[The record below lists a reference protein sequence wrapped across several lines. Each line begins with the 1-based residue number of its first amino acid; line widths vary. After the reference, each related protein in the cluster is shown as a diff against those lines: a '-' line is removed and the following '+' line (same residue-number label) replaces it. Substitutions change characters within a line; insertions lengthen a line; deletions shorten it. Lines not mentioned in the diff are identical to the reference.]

1 MQRGCLSGVTLD
13 ASDPRAD
20 GIDTITNGLRSGL
33 CIDDDL
39 RSTMNFRYRYRY
51 GYYSKSIQ
59 KSTMITI
66 DILLSVRGSW
76 LRH

>member
-33 CIDDDL
+33 LYSVCIDDDL
-39 RSTMNFRYRYRY
+39 R
-51 GYYSKSIQ
+51 
-59 KSTMITI
+59 
-66 DILLSVRGSW
+66 
-76 LRH
+76 